1 MTTYTFSGT
10 KLTFIDRDRNGTFD
24 DVSFSQTEFS
34 ITTPRNDATISY
46 SLVLNALANISGD
59 FYHMYMGNSSKIDS
73 NSITEL
79 SEYTWGGFRKTV
91 VLSVIDDN
99 DAGFFSLEGA
109 DLPRFTSVAGYQNWI
124 NSATAQLLTGDLAP
138 GETINLSDFGGV
150 SISQHDYIRG
160 ATGHTTLSGGIG
172 NDTIVG
178 NSTSDRLMG
187 GKGADELNG
196 GFGNDTINGDKGYD
210 HLEGSFGNDK
220 LLGGKGRDT
229 LDGGRGNDTL
239 NGNLGA
245 DTFSFRESDG
255 VDTIFGFQDDIDTI
269 RLTSGLTGGVTNAQD
284 ILDTFGQDM
293 GKYVKLDFGSDEI
306 TIRGID
312 DLSLLVDDLV
322 VV

>member
-10 KLTFIDRDRNGTFD
+10 KLAFIDRDRNGTID
-24 DVSFSQTEFS
+24 DVTFSQTDFS
-34 ITTPRNDATISY
+34 ITTPGNNATITY
-46 SLVLNALANISGD
+46 SLVQSSLARISGD
-59 FYHMYMGNSSKIDS
+59 FYHMYMGSSSKIDS
-73 NSITEL
+73 NSIIEL
-79 SEYTWGGFRKTV
+79 SEYTWGGFFKTV
-91 VLSVIDDN
+91 VLGVVEDN
-99 DAGFFSLEGA
+99 DAGLFTLDGTN
-109 DLPRFTSVAGYQNWI
+109 LPSFTSVAGYQNWI
-124 NSATAQLLTGDLAP
+124 SSATAQLLTGDLAP
-138 GETINLSDFGGV
+138 GASINLADFGGV
-150 SISQHDYIRG
+150 AISQHDYIRG

-178 NSTSDRLMG
+178 NSTNDRLLG
-187 GKGADELNG
+187 GKGADELDG
-196 GFGNDTINGDKGYD
+196 GFGNDTLKGDKGYD
-210 HLEGSFGNDK
+210 LLEGSFGNDK

-293 GKYVKLDFGSDEI
+293 GKYVKLDFGSEEI